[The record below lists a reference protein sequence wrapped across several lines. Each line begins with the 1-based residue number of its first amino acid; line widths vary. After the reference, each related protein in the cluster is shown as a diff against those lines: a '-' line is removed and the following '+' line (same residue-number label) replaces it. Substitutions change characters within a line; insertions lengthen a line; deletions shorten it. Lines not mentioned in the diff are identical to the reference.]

1 MEFVKCKRL
10 NVIMLVNANVIKLN
24 ERNVGDNNAI
34 IVLKG
39 MKQLKID
46 SISFGMN
53 IGNERALVNRK
64 KVSNNKNILIL
75 FCQLLYSDVFFLL

>member
-1 MEFVKCKRL
+1 
-10 NVIMLVNANVIKLN
+10 MLVNANVIKLN